1 MWTTTVQPVV
11 IAVMVILE
19 VAVWQVR
26 VALATRGRKRIAAAL
41 GAVNAVIS
49 VVALGQVV
57 TNLDRPANVV
67 GYAVGV
73 AVGVYL
79 GVVADGRF
87 AGDPVEYRVV
97 LSGDGAAS
105 AGGAAGPRLAGDG
118 AARRRAHRPG
128 DSVVRGGRRRSDRR
142 GRARPRAVRAR
153 TGSAP
158 AARLRSAT
166 LDAAA
171 ARVRRDDRRR
181 RPPCGRTRKASGEP
195 RARERG
201 DRPRPARSRRGGSAP
216 RRPGDARR
224 PPPRPGERTSS
235 LARTADT

>member
-26 VALATRGRKRIAAAL
+26 VALATRGRKRIAAGL

-97 LSGDGAAS
+97 LPGDGAGS
-105 AGGAAGPRLAGDG
+105 AAEL
-118 AARRRAHRPG
+118 
-128 DSVVRGGRRRSDRR
+128 
-142 GRARPRAVRAR
+142 RARGWPVTVQHAVGLTGPATVLSVAVDAGR
-153 TGSAP
+153 TAEVERDLERYVPDGFHTST
-158 AARLRSAT
+158 RLRSAKPVS
-166 LDAAA
+166 LPPEFVGIAEGVDLL
-171 ARVRRDDRRR
+171 RRN
-181 RPPCGRTRKASGEP
+181 RKASDEP
-195 RARERG
+195 VPAAR
-201 DRPRPARSRRGGSAP
+201 
-216 RRPGDARR
+216 
-224 PPPRPGERTSS
+224 
-235 LARTADT
+235 

>member
-11 IAVMVILE
+11 IALMVVLE

-26 VALATRGRKRIAAAL
+26 VALSTRGRKRIAAAL

-97 LSGDGAAS
+97 LPGDGAAS
-105 AGGAAGPRLAGDG
+105 AAEL
-118 AARRRAHRPG
+118 
-128 DSVVRGGRRRSDRR
+128 
-142 GRARPRAVRAR
+142 RARGWPVTVQHAVGLTGPATVLAVAVDAGR
-153 TGSAP
+153 TTEI
-158 AARLRSAT
+158 AARLVISRKTADHHESAILAK
-166 LDAAA
+166 LDVQSRQQAA
-171 ARVRRDDRRR
+171 VV
-181 RPPCGRTRKASGEP
+181 
-195 RARERG
+195 
-201 DRPRPARSRRGGSAP
+201 
-216 RRPGDARR
+216 ARR
-224 PPPRPGERTSS
+224 LGVS
-235 LARTADT
+235 A

>member
-1 MWTTTVQPVV
+1 MVV
-11 IAVMVILE
+11 LE

-97 LSGDGAAS
+97 LAGDGRRPG
-105 AGGAAGPRLAGDG
+105 GGAAGPRLAGDG
-118 AARRRAHRPG
+118 AARRRAHRSG
-128 DSVVRGGRRRSDRR
+128 DGVVRGGRRRPDRR
-142 GRARPRAVRAR
+142 GRARSRAVRAR
-153 TGSAP
+153 RVPHQHPVAVGD
-158 AARLRSAT
+158 

-171 ARVRRDDRRR
+171 ARVRRDDLRC
-181 RPPCGRTRKASGEP
+181 PPPVDGPEG
-195 RARERG
+195 G
-201 DRPRPARSRRGGSAP
+201 DRGPAHGVTAVRALQAGVGVRPRHR
-216 RRPGDARR
+216 GDARR
-224 PPPRPGERTSS
+224 PPPRPATGRPAWPGSPTRGGRRSC
-235 LARTADT
+235 AR

>member
-11 IAVMVILE
+11 IALMVVLE

-73 AVGVYL
+73 YL

-97 LSGDGAAS
+97 LPGDGAAS
-105 AGGAAGPRLAGDG
+105 AADL
-118 AARRRAHRPG
+118 
-128 DSVVRGGRRRSDRR
+128 R
-142 GRARPRAVRAR
+142 GRGWPVTVQHAVGLTGPATVLVVAVDAGR
-153 TGSAP
+153 TAEVERDLERYAP
-158 AARLRSAT
+158 GGFRTSSRLRSAT
-166 LDAAA
+166 WMPLPPQYVVMTTGARLPWTSRKAAAA
-171 ARVRRDDRRR
+171 AR
-181 RPPCGRTRKASGEP
+181 SG
-195 RARERG
+195 
-201 DRPRPARSRRGGSAP
+201 
-216 RRPGDARR
+216 
-224 PPPRPGERTSS
+224 
-235 LARTADT
+235 